1 MIWFW
6 LIGALFEINAAGIRL
21 YVEYGFLKEKS
32 DKDYIRERIGE
43 SLFFN
48 GFLASMPFINIIVGI
63 YQLVSAY
70 VIFKRKDPYVD
81 MMDLVTDLFG
91 KIVDKIIALFDKINK
106 TKRSENESN

>member
-6 LIGALFEINAAGIRL
+6 LIGALFEINAAGFRL
-21 YVEYGFLKEKS
+21 YVEYSFLKERS
-32 DKDYIRERIGE
+32 HDDYIRERIGE

-48 GFLASMPFINIIVGI
+48 GFLAMMPFINIIVGI

-81 MMDLVTDLFG
+81 MMDGIGDVFG
-91 KIVDKIIALFDKINK
+91 KIVDRVIVLFDKINK
-106 TKRSENESN
+106 SKRSENESN